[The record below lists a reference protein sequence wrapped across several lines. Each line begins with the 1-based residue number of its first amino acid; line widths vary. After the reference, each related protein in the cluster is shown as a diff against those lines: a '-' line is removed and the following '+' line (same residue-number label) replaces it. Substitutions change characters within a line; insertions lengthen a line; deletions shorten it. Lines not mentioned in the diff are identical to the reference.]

1 MSNLPNE
8 LSYLINREAENEQV
22 IDQLIK
28 DAPEEILGDLLH
40 AAVQEL
46 SIDTAKKILARQ
58 PDVMKLLTVKGF
70 SKIPT
75 PVHFY
80 LCDDFD
86 YMFMDD
92 EDDFAEKRL
101 QMLQLLLQHNAD
113 PNWQG
118 KHRGPLDAAIQ
129 NNHQPLITALL
140 AAGADLNKTK
150 KGSALNVAI
159 VSIDDADK
167 RKEMLQFL
175 LKAGADVNGSAEH
188 RPLLTAASKN
198 QIDSIKLL
206 LDAGADLT
214 AVNEAG
220 KNMLDLA
227 AEYLHQDIIEFCAA
241 KDWHLN
247 AEQKILMEYTIAGK
261 SLDYRA
267 LHDIS
272 TRFPENRLEQSHMIS
287 FSYAATQIRQ
297 HQDAIHWV
305 QKAIDHKV
313 NNLAV
318 NRYIAAWVY
327 ASKFPEAVACFEQYK
342 DQVKLEDLDNFAKAN
357 LLVAAFQTHNQN
369 LIQTILD
376 SIHACDST
384 AQGAGL
390 LYFNAACVCSLQY
403 QLDQA
408 FRFVVAARLNNH
420 KTASIDVDSD
430 LDALRD
436 SLEFSILQ
444 DWKKVGDDYHRV
456 YDNDKEIWYFRD
468 QLFEIDFAEQFC
480 NPIQL
485 ESGKSNLDKALAV
498 CYALRDYERRGNN
511 SISRESAA
519 INSMTEDITTA
530 MMELLDSDNGDHY
543 QGIRFEHNVGNDPLS
558 CQWWA
563 QGVLDDGEQDN
574 LKIKFTSYFW
584 CDDTMYKALVTN
596 IKSITAELF
605 REREFFIQLGRSSD
619 EDESIQLG
627 SQSD

>member
-22 IDQLIK
+22 INQLIK

-40 AAVQEL
+40 VAVQEL

-92 EDDFAEKRL
+92 EEDFAEKRL

-188 RPLLTAASKN
+188 RPLLTATSNN
-198 QIDSIKLL
+198 QIDSIQLL
-206 LDAGADLT
+206 VNAGADLY
-214 AVNEAG
+214 AINEAG

-227 AEYLHQDIIEFCAA
+227 AENSQQNIIDFCAS
-241 KDWHLN
+241 KTWHLN
-247 AEQKILMEYTIAGK
+247 AEQKILMEYTTAGK
-261 SLDYRA
+261 NLDYPA
-267 LHDIS
+267 LYDIAK
-272 TRFPENRLEQSHMIS
+272 RFPENRLEQSHMIS
-287 FSYAATQIRQ
+287 FSYAATQLKQ

-318 NRYIAAWVY
+318 NRYIAACIY
-327 ASKFPEAVACFEQYK
+327 ASQLPEAITCFEQYK
-342 DQVKLEDLDNFAKAN
+342 DRVKLEDLDNFAKAN
-357 LLVAAFQTHNQN
+357 LLVAALQTHHQD

-376 SIHACDST
+376 SIRACDST
-384 AQGAGL
+384 SQGAGL
-390 LYFNAACVCSLQY
+390 LYFNAACVCSLQN

-408 FRFVVAARLNNH
+408 FRFIVAARLNNFNTH
-420 KTASIDVDSD
+420 SIDTDSD
-430 LDALRD
+430 LDALRE
-436 SLEFSILQ
+436 LPEFSVLQ
-444 DWKKVGDDYHRV
+444 NWKNLGDDYHRV
-456 YDNDKEIWYFRD
+456 YDNDRELWYFRD
-468 QLFEIDFAEQFC
+468 DLFEINFAEQTC
-480 NPIQL
+480 DLIL
-485 ESGKSNLDKALAV
+485 TCTGSNIEKAMMLCFAI
-498 CYALRDYERRGNN
+498 RDYEQDNKPTGK
-511 SISRESAA
+511 ISAA
-519 INSMTEDITTA
+519 VNSMCEDITTA
-530 MMELLDSDNGDHY
+530 IMELLDRENGHLY
-543 QGIRFEHNVGNDPLS
+543 KGIRFEWDFGEGPLARY
-558 CQWWA
+558 WWA
-563 QGVLDDGEQDN
+563 AGITPDGELDYESDYAFETYCWCTEEMYQQ
-574 LKIKFTSYFW
+574 LVEHIKV
-584 CDDTMYKALVTN
+584 VT
-596 IKSITAELF
+596 KPLF
-605 REREFFIQLGRSSD
+605 KNRQFYIQLGEHD
-619 EDESIQLG
+619 CGEGEAIKLG
-627 SQSD
+627 N